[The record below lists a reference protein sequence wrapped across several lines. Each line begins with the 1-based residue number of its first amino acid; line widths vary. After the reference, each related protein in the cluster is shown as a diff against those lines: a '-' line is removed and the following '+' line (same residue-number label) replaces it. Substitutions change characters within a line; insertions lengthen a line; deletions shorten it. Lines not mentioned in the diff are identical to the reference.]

1 MISSLRSPRRWL
13 RPVLWCVFFLPLLP
27 LRVPAG
33 GHRMD
38 PNITIRFFTQTNTFD
53 TSFATKVEVGNP
65 PREVIIEKIPSISE
79 RDIASF
85 YPFQAPDGTYAVAF
99 QLDRHGQII
108 LEALSSSK
116 RGSLLIAAING
127 RIISPMLVDKI
138 ITDGIIY
145 VPSGITQPELRA
157 MGSSF
162 LITGRDRVG
171 PNKKPKSP
179 EDSNPLAPR

>member
-1 MISSLRSPRRWL
+1 MISSLRPVRNWL
-13 RPVLWCVFFLPLLP
+13 RPLLWGVSGFLLLP
-27 LRVPAG
+27 LRAPAG
-33 GHRMD
+33 GHRLD
-38 PNITIRFFTQTNTFD
+38 PNITVRFFVQATTFD
-53 TSFATKVEVGNP
+53 TSFATKVEVGTP

-108 LEALSSSK
+108 LETLSSSK

-127 RIISPMLVDKI
+127 RVISPLLIDKA

-145 VPSGITQPELRA
+145 VPSGFTQPELRA
-157 MGSSF
+157 LGSSF
-162 LITGRDRVG
+162 LITGRDRIG

-179 EDSNPLAPR
+179 EDTNPLAPR